1 MSLNVVRNP
10 QDVLEPPRIYF
21 LEEAGKKVKAGTCQ
35 MSLRKEFH
43 GTWRGRFIITE
54 QLGSHLHLYHTS
66 VGISTLIITNVPMHL
81 IDSLPA
87 PALAALALIG
97 GLWATSQAYSIA
109 TSFYIYFLRQSSLGK
124 YSKTPNGKAA
134 WALVTGA
141 TDGIG
146 RGFAEE
152 LCQRGFN
159 VVLHARNQE
168 KLETEREK
176 LLKRWPQR
184 EVKLLKIDAAS
195 ESSHPATFE
204 GAAARLKEVDLKVLV
219 NNVGG
224 SGGMASFQPL
234 HERAPGDIA
243 RFINTNATFATELT
257 RALLPQLQK
266 STPALILNIGSAVS
280 DFGLPYLSVY
290 SGTKAYVKGWS
301 SSLNAEMKADG
312 HDIEIMCLLVA
323 AVGTDYAP
331 RPETLFEP
339 NARNLAK
346 SALNIVG
353 CGRSVI
359 FPYWPHALEASFFH
373 ALPRTIAEAA
383 VIDRGKQERLLDMER
398 MKKR

>member
-1 MSLNVVRNP
+1 M
-10 QDVLEPPRIYF
+10 
-21 LEEAGKKVKAGTCQ
+21 
-35 MSLRKEFH
+35 
-43 GTWRGRFIITE
+43 
-54 QLGSHLHLYHTS
+54 
-66 VGISTLIITNVPMHL
+66 
-81 IDSLPA
+81 IDSIPK
-87 PALAALALIG
+87 PALAAIASIG
-97 GLWATSQAYSIA
+97 GLWATSQAYNLA
-109 TSFYIYFLRQSSLGK
+109 AAFYMYFLRRSSLGR
-124 YSKTPNGKAA
+124 YSKNSSGKAA
-134 WALVTGA
+134 WALITGA

-152 LCQRGFN
+152 FCQRGFN
-159 VVLHARNQE
+159 VVLHGRNQE
-168 KLETEREK
+168 KLENERQK

-184 EVKLLKIDAAS
+184 EVALLKIDAAS
-195 ESSHPATFE
+195 ESSDPAAFE
-204 GAAARLKEVDLKVLV
+204 RAAAQLKEVDLKVLV

-257 RALLPQLQK
+257 KALLPQLQK
-266 STPALILNIGSAVS
+266 NTPALILNIGSAVS

-323 AVGTDYAP
+323 AVGTDYSP

-353 CGRSVI
+353 CNRSVV
-359 FPYWPHALEASFFH
+359 FPYWPHALQASFFQ
-373 ALPRTIAEAA
+373 ALPRAIAEAA
-383 VIDRGKQERLLDMER
+383 VIDRGKQERLLDVER